1 MTRPVMFGV
10 QTPLIST
17 MEDDSQGTNERTE
30 SLFQYKENVVT
41 EKLVMLFVAFDTK
54 TLTPANVCTANRTT
68 EWYTPEVE
76 VKTTLMNTHNNLT

>member
-1 MTRPVMFGV
+1 MFGA

-17 MEDDSQGTNERTE
+17 MEDDSQGTNECTE
-30 SLFQYKENVVT
+30 SLFQCNENVVT
-41 EKLVMLFVAFDTK
+41 EKLVILFVAFDTT